1 MNTFMNEAIKE
12 AFKGIEKNHGGP
24 FGAVITKNGKIIA
37 KAHNKVLFSND
48 PTAHAEINA
57 IRRAS
62 KKLASFDL
70 SGCEIYSTCMPCPM
84 CLGAIKWANIKT
96 VYYGA
101 TSQDADNIGFRD
113 QRFYEKEFLELK
125 NIQRDDCLRP
135 FEVWQKKEERIVY

>member
-1 MNTFMNEAIKE
+1 
-12 AFKGIEKNHGGP
+12 
-24 FGAVITKNGKIIA
+24 
-37 KAHNKVLFSND
+37 
-48 PTAHAEINA
+48 
-57 IRRAS
+57 
-62 KKLASFDL
+62 
-70 SGCEIYSTCMPCPM
+70 MPCPM

-101 TSQDADNIGFRD
+101 TSKDADNIGFRD